1 MLHLAM
7 LHLGMLHLDM
17 GRYARFVWPAWGL
30 SLLVVGGLTVQTVLG
45 ARRAAREL
53 ARREGSRKP

>member
-1 MLHLAM
+1 M

-30 SLLVVGGLTVQTVLG
+30 SLLVVGGLTVRTALQ

-53 ARREGSRKP
+53 ARREGSPKA